1 MRILSNQDLEV
12 ACDMRACMDALYEGI
27 KAYAHGDACRRPRME
42 LFTPTARPD
51 EWACFST
58 MDGIIRGRYYALRIK
73 PDILAWPVVNGVRQ
87 RITYCQQPGL
97 YGGLVLVFRTEDAT
111 LQAIMNDGY
120 VQHMRVGAL
129 AGLGAR
135 YLARQDASVVG
146 ILGSGGMARS
156 FAEAFAAVRP
166 VKTIKVYSLT
176 RANLER
182 YCAEMTDKL
191 GIEVVPMDG
200 PENVVRGSHVVA
212 ACTTAMDPVILG
224 QWLEPGQHVANVTRW
239 ELDQE
244 VLNRIT
250 LIGQMLE
257 RTPLQL
263 NGFRDDNFEV
273 HMNAL
278 AYVSGQPDERA
289 SIPEAANRRPDWG
302 NTPVVSCV
310 DWATEQPAIARSPDD
325 ISILAELA
333 GGITGDLASS
343 GIQGLQFAAVAGR
356 AYELAAA
363 QGLGMELPTEMFLQD
378 IPT

>member
-1 MRILSNQDLEV
+1 MRILSNQDVEA
-12 ACDMRACMDALYEGI
+12 ACDMKACMEALYEGI
-27 KAYAHGDACRRPRME
+27 AAYARGDACRRPRME

-58 MDGIIRGRYYALRIK
+58 MDGIIRGRYYGLRIK

-87 RITYCQQPGL
+87 RITYCSEPGL
-97 YGGLVLVFRTEDAT
+97 YGGLVLIFRTEDAT

-135 YLARQDASVVG
+135 YLAHEDASVVG

-156 FAEAFAAVRP
+156 FAQAFAAERP
-166 VKTIKVYSLT
+166 VKTIKVYSPN
-176 RANLER
+176 RQHLEA
-182 YCAEMTDKL
+182 YCAEMTEKL
-191 GIEVVPMDG
+191 SIEVVPMAG
-200 PENVVRGSHVVA
+200 PEAVVRGSHIVA
-212 ACTTAMDPVILG
+212 ACTTAMDPVIRG
-224 QWLEPGQHVANVTRW
+224 EWLEPGQYVANVTRW

-244 VLNRIT
+244 VLQRIT

-257 RTPLQL
+257 RQPLAL
-263 NGFRDDNFEV
+263 NGYSDDNFEV

-278 AYVSGQPDERA
+278 AYVSGQPAERA
-289 SIPEAANRRPDWG
+289 RIPEAGNWRPDWG
-302 NTPVVSCV
+302 STPIRNCV
-310 DWATEQPAIARSPDD
+310 DWATGQRAIARGADD
-325 ISILAELA
+325 ITILAELA

-356 AYELAAA
+356 AYELAAE
-363 QGLGMELPTEMFLQD
+363 QGLGYELPTGMFLQD